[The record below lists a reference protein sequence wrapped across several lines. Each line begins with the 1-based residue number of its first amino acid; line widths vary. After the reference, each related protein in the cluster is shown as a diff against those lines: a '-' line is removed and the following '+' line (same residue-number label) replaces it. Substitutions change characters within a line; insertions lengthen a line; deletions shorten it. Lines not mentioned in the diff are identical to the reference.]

1 MGEVVDDVEDPPHG
15 LVDGLGAGQVRADR
29 LLQDDPGSVGGEAE
43 LVQVLA
49 DRAVQRGSDRE
60 VEDTD
65 DLVAGRSVLESVV
78 EGVPGGGVLDIQAHV
93 EQSSEQAVDDRLGQ
107 LVGRDVLGEGFC
119 DQRAV
124 AVVVDLRA

>member
-1 MGEVVDDVEDPPHG
+1 M
-15 LVDGLGAGQVRADR
+15 
-29 LLQDDPGSVGGEAE
+29 
-43 LVQVLA
+43 
-49 DRAVQRGSDRE
+49 
-60 VEDTD
+60 
-65 DLVAGRSVLESVV
+65 

-107 LVGRDVLGEGFC
+107 LVGCDVLGEGFC